1 MRAKTTK
8 NQPSFTQ
15 LVLRPLNFVK
25 IIATGLVVTFG
36 LVFLLII
43 IFTKPYQQSQ
53 DIRQQA
59 IERQECLSMTDL
71 PRNECE
77 ALVTFYES
85 TNGVGWMINNGEIP
99 WFSTPRACEWVGIT
113 CTGNPNLEI
122 PEPAIKNVV
131 AITLQGKKLS
141 GTLPLVWETFSQL
154 VQIDLSHNTLL
165 RGPLP
170 VDFKNLQLNKLLTF
184 GTGLCLPESLTSWY
198 RTILN
203 TDGLPLCTVVPPV
216 IPPTTTPTPT
226 RTTGTGTTN
235 IVGCNQI
242 CQSNSNC
249 SNSMR
254 CYELGEIK
262 RCRLATN
269 PSSDVCQGIPDQGLN
284 FACNE
289 YCSDSSECAGDL
301 TCWYN
306 RCREAAN
313 VTSVSC
319 TPPDSELRD
328 LMQNN
333 CGQTCYSNRD
343 CVINMRCYY
352 GSCRLAT
359 NPTSQTCSATSTI
372 RSVTATPTLSQTKG
386 GLGTTATPSAE
397 ASTSSI
403 IVEPTQEVIALTPT
417 SPLTELKLS
426 PLDRLRSWFSQFRL
440 PTFESA
446 GVLNLLQSKGL
457 LVGLVIAG
465 VVLLLLGIFSG
476 KKKNSPK
483 SKILVTPPSIRSSHE
498 HSTGMI
504 DRIKQKGITP
514 LK

>member
-1 MRAKTTK
+1 MQTKTTK
-8 NQPSFTQ
+8 NQPSLTQ

-25 IIATGLVVTFG
+25 IIVTGLVVTFG
-36 LVFLLII
+36 LVFLLLII
-43 IFTKPYQQSQ
+43 LTKPYQQSQ

-77 ALVTFYES
+77 TLVTFYES
-85 TNGVGWMINNGEIP
+85 TNGIGWMINNGEIP

-113 CTGNPNLEI
+113 CTGNPNLEM
-122 PEPAIKNVV
+122 PEPVIKNLV
-131 AITLQGKKLS
+131 AITLPGKKLS
-141 GTLPLVWETFSQL
+141 GTLPPVWETFSQL
-154 VQIDLSHNTLL
+154 VQIDLSYNTLL

-170 VDFKNLQLNKLLTF
+170 ADFKNLELNKLLTF
-184 GTGLCLPESLTSWY
+184 GTGLCLPESLASWY
-198 RTILN
+198 RTILT
-203 TDGLPLCTVVPPV
+203 TDGLPLCTIVPPA
-216 IPPTTTPTPT
+216 ISPTATPTPT
-226 RTTGTGTTN
+226 RTSGTGTAT

-249 SNSMR
+249 SNNLR
-254 CYELGEIK
+254 CYELDGSK

-313 VTSVSC
+313 VSSVSC

-333 CGQTCYSNRD
+333 CGQTCNSNRD
-343 CVINMRCYY
+343 CVVNMRCYY
-352 GSCRLAT
+352 GSCRLAI
-359 NPTSQTCSATSTI
+359 NPTSQTCTAVPPV
-372 RSVTATPTLSQTKG
+372 RLATATPFQTKG
-386 GLGTTATPSAE
+386 GLGTSATTSAE
-397 ASTSSI
+397 ASSTAEI
-403 IVEPTQEVIALTPT
+403 TEPTPTIVEPTPAPPVTKLE
-417 SPLTELKLS
+417 LS
-426 PLDRLRSWFSQFRL
+426 PLDRLRGWFSQFQL

-446 GVLNLLQSKGL
+446 GFLNLLQSKGL

-465 VVLLLLGIFSG
+465 LVLLLLGIFSG

-483 SKILVTPPSIRSSHE
+483 SKILASPPSIRSSHE